1 MDISDDGPELAPE
14 WRDAGNNVCGILRGH
29 GVSAVAELFVRA
41 GWRSDS
47 SSWEGYE
54 VQTRWCRVELDPLDR
69 AETLLN
75 GVVAPGRLDV
85 LASLL
90 SRFGVGFVLE
100 LYDESGG
107 LLREVTG

>member
-1 MDISDDGPELAPE
+1 MDISDDGPKLDPE
-14 WRDAGNNVCGILRGH
+14 WLEAANNPCGILRGR
-29 GVSAVAELFVRA
+29 GTSAVAELFVGA
-41 GWRSDS
+41 GWQSRS

-54 VQTRWCRVELDPLDR
+54 VETRWCRVELDRLDR

-75 GVVAPGRLDV
+75 GVVDPGRLDV

-90 SRFGVGFVLE
+90 SRFGVDFALE

-107 LLREVTG
+107 LLREISG